1 MVGDPKAGQRIGRLT
16 PLAEALAAVEAITR
30 PVERREADIGAA
42 LGRVLAADIN
52 ASTPLPPADIALRD
66 GFAVPSAQTTDAS
79 SYTPALLSAPPK
91 RVDAGQP
98 MPAGMDAV
106 AALDTV
112 VMRGATAE
120 IVAAVAPGEG
130 VLLTGADVQ
139 PGLALRLAGE
149 RLRGIDQALLA
160 AAGVTKVAI
169 REPRIRLVGARGSDA
184 AIAHGY
190 EWLAQ
195 TLIAAGAAVIPDADD
210 SVAPDYLEAAFHH
223 EASDAILV
231 LGGTGEAM
239 MDQSV
244 TMLTKAGRVA
254 FHGIGLMPGETTA
267 FGSVA
272 ARSVLLLPA
281 RLDAA
286 LAAWLAVGRHWLRA
300 LSGQRDDD
308 KSVIAQLA
316 RKVTS
321 TVGMAEVVAVRCN
334 GANAEPLASGYLSL
348 AALSRADGWIL
359 VPPESEGYPAGAQV
373 AVRPLP

>member
-1 MVGDPKAGQRIGRLT
+1 
-16 PLAEALAAVEAITR
+16 
-30 PVERREADIGAA
+30 
-42 LGRVLAADIN
+42 
-52 ASTPLPPADIALRD
+52 
-66 GFAVPSAQTTDAS
+66 
-79 SYTPALLSAPPK
+79 
-91 RVDAGQP
+91 
-98 MPAGMDAV
+98 
-106 AALDTV
+106 
-112 VMRGATAE
+112 
-120 IVAAVAPGEG
+120 
-130 VLLTGADVQ
+130 
-139 PGLALRLAGE
+139 
-149 RLRGIDQALLA
+149 LLA

-169 REPRIRLVGARGSDA
+169 REPRIRLVGARRSDA
-184 AIAHGY
+184 AIAQGY

-195 TLIAAGAAVIPDADD
+195 TLIAAGAAVIPDASD

-239 MDQSV
+239 KDQSV
-244 TMLTKAGRVA
+244 AMLAKAGSVA
-254 FHGIGLMPGETTA
+254 FHGVGLLPGETTA
-267 FGSVA
+267 FGSVG

-286 LAAWLAVGRHWLRA
+286 LAAWLAIGRHWLRG

-308 KSVIAQLA
+308 KTAAAQLA

-334 GANAEPLASGYLSL
+334 GTSAEPLASGYLSL